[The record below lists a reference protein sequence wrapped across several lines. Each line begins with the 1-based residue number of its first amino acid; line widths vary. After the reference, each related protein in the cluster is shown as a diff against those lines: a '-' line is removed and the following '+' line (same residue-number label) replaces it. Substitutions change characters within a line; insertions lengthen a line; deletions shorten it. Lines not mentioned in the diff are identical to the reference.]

1 MIDVDVLG
9 PAVDRL
15 LARPLAPPPPLDA
28 VRRRAR
34 SIRTRRTARWVGAV
48 AVVALTVVSV
58 PLLWRDSSSVEV
70 RTVPPATAPSEEG
83 APRPSEVEVPGRSD
97 RTSVERAPAPSSM
110 STPLA
115 PPSDGA
121 QASDAQVQPTTFE
134 GCRAHSRP
142 RAETWPVATPG
153 ESEPECTYRA
163 TRAGGYE
170 GSGTWTLTI
179 TRGGERLTFDSVRSP
194 RCADTGFIR
203 PGDLVQARLGLDDG
217 PLYASAGEGEWHLAV
232 GSSVG
237 CG

>member
-9 PAVDRL
+9 PAVERL
-15 LARPLAPPPPLDA
+15 LARPLAAPPPLDA

-48 AVVALTVVSV
+48 AVVALAVVSV
-58 PLLWRDSSSVEV
+58 PVLGRDSSSVEV
-70 RTVPPATAPSEEG
+70 RTVPPATAPADEG
-83 APRPSEVEVPGRSD
+83 ARRPSEVESPRPTEGP
-97 RTSVERAPAPSSM
+97 SVERAPAPSSM
-110 STPLA
+110 STPVA
-115 PPSDGA
+115 PPGDGA
-121 QASDAQVQPTTFE
+121 QASDAPVQPTYE
-134 GCRAHSRP
+134 GCRAYARP
-142 RAETWPVATPG
+142 RAEHWPVATPG

-163 TRAGGYE
+163 TRPGGYE

-179 TRGGERLTFDSVRSP
+179 TRNGERLTFDSVRSP